1 VDEELDGS
9 RAKASM
15 WPCDA
20 CDLASATLVDGAQ
33 HAPVKTAP
41 CAHGN
46 GAPARASSSHSSS
59 VARDNSCEFPAVRCS
74 WCGGPAT
81 VGALTDLKGTGNGFS
96 VPFKSFTV
104 LTTFEG
110 AFKRSYFKGLTTFK
124 GSVRLEML

>member
-1 VDEELDGS
+1 MDEELDGS

-46 GAPARASSSHSSS
+46 GALPARPRVT
-59 VARDNSCEFPAVRCS
+59 VAAWREIIPANFRQSGV
-74 WCGGPAT
+74 
-81 VGALTDLKGTGNGFS
+81 VGA
-96 VPFKSFTV
+96 V
-104 LTTFEG
+104 
-110 AFKRSYFKGLTTFK
+110 
-124 GSVRLEML
+124 VRRQLGH